1 MVRRYELSEEA
12 FGLVADLLPPN
23 GRRGQQWND
32 HRTTLNGIFWV
43 LYSGAPW
50 REVPER
56 YGPWPSVYA
65 RYRRWRA
72 DGTLDRMLE
81 RLHLAL
87 DADGRI
93 DVALWCIDATQI
105 RASRAAAGAR
115 RTAEKKRGR

>member
-23 GRRGQQWND
+23 GRRGQQWKD
-32 HRTTLNGIFWV
+32 HRTMLNGIFWV
-43 LYSGAPW
+43 LHTGAQW

-56 YGPWPSVYA
+56 YGKWPSVYA
-65 RYRRWRA
+65 RFRRWRT

-115 RTAEKKRGR
+115 RTAEKKGGR